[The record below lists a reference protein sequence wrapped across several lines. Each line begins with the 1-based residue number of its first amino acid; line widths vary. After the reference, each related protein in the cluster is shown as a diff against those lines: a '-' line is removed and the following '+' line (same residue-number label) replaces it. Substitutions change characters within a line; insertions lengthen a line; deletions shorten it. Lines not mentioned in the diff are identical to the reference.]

1 MNEREIRALLKE
13 TEAAAKRYK
22 AQLNAKGASTGLK
35 KVLSQEDKMY
45 DPIKKGSGKPK
56 YQNVIKEARVDT
68 KKPTVTRVA
77 GKALTKAEA
86 KAKMKKEPNLPKQ
99 IDREAKEKKGQR
111 TAKPSTKKV
120 PIKPRGGAGM
130 RGGLGSL
137 GSGGGLRGSV
147 NK

>member
-1 MNEREIRALLKE
+1 M
-13 TEAAAKRYK
+13 AAKKKDK
-22 AQLNAKGASTGLK
+22 APSTGLK
-35 KVLSQEDKMY
+35 KVLAQESKMY
-45 DPIKKGSGKPK
+45 EPIKKGSGKPK

-86 KAKMKKEPNLPKQ
+86 KAKMKKSPNIPKQ

-120 PIKPRGGAGM
+120 PVKKSGGGGGM
-130 RGGLGSL
+130 RGPLGNF
-137 GSGGGLRGSV
+137 GGGGG
-147 NK
+147 NPFGKID

>member
-1 MNEREIRALLKE
+1 M
-13 TEAAAKRYK
+13 AAKTVK
-22 AQLNAKGASTGLK
+22 KGTKSTQTKGASTGLK
-35 KVLSQEDKMY
+35 KFLAQEDKMY
-45 DPIKKGSGKPK
+45 EPIKKGSGKPK

-86 KAKMKKEPNLPKQ
+86 KAKMKKSPNIPKQ

-120 PIKPRGGAGM
+120 PVKKSGGGGM
-130 RGGLGSL
+130 RGPLGSF
-137 GSGGGLRGSV
+137 GGGGG
-147 NK
+147 NPFGKID